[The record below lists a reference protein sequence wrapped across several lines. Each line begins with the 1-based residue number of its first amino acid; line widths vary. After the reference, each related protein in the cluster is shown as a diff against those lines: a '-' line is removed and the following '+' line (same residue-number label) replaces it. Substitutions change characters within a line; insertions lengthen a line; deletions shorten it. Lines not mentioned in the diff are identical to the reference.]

1 MDPDSLSLPLA
12 LCLLALM
19 LWGALRAGSMLGR
32 ADTDE
37 EQESPLGFPDSAA
50 GCAVLL
56 ALLAGLAC
64 YFQLAY
70 LRAQGLA
77 AVAVPALLLESLAAV
92 LLFSLGRAR
101 PRRPAGRLAAVL
113 GRVLCAPAKW
123 VFRAAHL
130 SAEPAV
136 TEDEVLSLVDDVE
149 EQDLI
154 DENQKEMIS
163 NIFELDDVTAG
174 EIMTHRTEVVSVAED
189 TPAGQVVALAVDAG
203 VSRMPVWRKN
213 QDDIVGMVHVKDL
226 FSLWNAPEKA
236 DTPAGELMRGA
247 MFVPETC
254 KARELLMEFKR
265 RHTQIAV
272 VVDEYG
278 GTAGVVTME
287 DIMEEIVGNIQDEF
301 DREEEEVV
309 PCEGG
314 VAADGGADLEDVFD
328 ALGLPMPQPDDDDE
342 DGEPDFTTVG
352 GLVAD
357 RLGSIPRITA
367 DTPEA
372 QRPQVE
378 WGGVLFTVL
387 DADER
392 RIVRVACTAKA
403 PAVPGDDGDARPG
416 RGNTGKEAK

>member
-12 LCLLALM
+12 LCLLALT

-174 EIMTHRTEVVSVAED
+174 EIMTRTISWA
-189 TPAGQVVALAVDAG
+189 
-203 VSRMPVWRKN
+203 W
-213 QDDIVGMVHVKDL
+213 
-226 FSLWNAPEKA
+226 
-236 DTPAGELMRGA
+236 
-247 MFVPETC
+247 
-254 KARELLMEFKR
+254 
-265 RHTQIAV
+265 
-272 VVDEYG
+272 
-278 GTAGVVTME
+278 
-287 DIMEEIVGNIQDEF
+287 
-301 DREEEEVV
+301 
-309 PCEGG
+309 
-314 VAADGGADLEDVFD
+314 
-328 ALGLPMPQPDDDDE
+328 
-342 DGEPDFTTVG
+342 
-352 GLVAD
+352 
-357 RLGSIPRITA
+357 
-367 DTPEA
+367 
-372 QRPQVE
+372 
-378 WGGVLFTVL
+378 
-387 DADER
+387 
-392 RIVRVACTAKA
+392 CT
-403 PAVPGDDGDARPG
+403 
-416 RGNTGKEAK
+416 